1 MAKKPLGPEGARFK
15 KGDWNPQ
22 ETGAKR
28 TYLDERTAL
37 EKRVAD
43 LEKVNGITVATVQ
56 VETSHLKG
64 GGPHVVRFLV
74 DDATRFE
81 HEFYRHDDKALTKF
95 ADELVAREVAV
106 PRSDLLEKLPALKA
120 VAVIKSADGECFV
133 TMPQTGIFRPLLPD
147 LSPVKVGDAIF
158 AVQVDSDLYTRERR
172 SLVEMMKAAMRSA
185 ISFRRSSEF
194 TPEQIQE
201 LRSTVSKLESENRSL
216 NHKIEKNSQA
226 VQAAD
231 DAKKGLGCL
240 LIGGLIGWVVAVGL
254 YLYSDL
260 PVPFFGDDEPAS
272 DQAATMPE
280 GSTRTRAELESCVA
294 TLMSADWGRTYM
306 TVPRAVYTPKAGDNA
321 VIMSA
326 NRQTLRGEDRRV
338 RINSA
343 RITRQP
349 RFQNGQRVY
358 TISADISNPTAGAS
372 GQAIS
377 YVYLYYYLIRDGECT
392 KDYSSEAL
400 HYVDIPPGQSRAFSF
415 DIQLAENIPDS
426 PAYIVGFSTN
436 LNANR

>member
-1 MAKKPLGPEGARFK
+1 M
-15 KGDWNPQ
+15 
-22 ETGAKR
+22 
-28 TYLDERTAL
+28 
-37 EKRVAD
+37 
-43 LEKVNGITVATVQ
+43 
-56 VETSHLKG
+56 
-64 GGPHVVRFLV
+64 VRYLV
-74 DDATRFE
+74 DDASRFE
-81 HEFYRHDDKALTKF
+81 HEFYRLDDKALGKF

-106 PRSDLLEKLPALKA
+106 PRSDVLEALPALTA
-120 VAVIKSADGECFV
+120 VAVIKSAGGECFV

-147 LSPVKVGDAIF
+147 LSPVKLGDAIF
-158 AVQVDSDLYTRERR
+158 AVQVDSDLYVRERR
-172 SLVEMMKAAMRSA
+172 SLAETLKGAMRAA
-185 ISFRRSSEF
+185 IKFRQSSEF

-201 LRSTVSKLESENRSL
+201 LRSQVSKLQSENGVL
-216 NHKIEKNSQA
+216 NHKIEKNSQT

-231 DAKKGLGCL
+231 DIKKGLGCL
-240 LIGGLIGWVVAVGL
+240 LIGGLIGWVAALGL

-260 PVPFFGDDEPAS
+260 PIPFMGDEDKAES
-272 DQAATMPE
+272 DQTALMPE
-280 GSTRTRAELESCVA
+280 GATRTRAELESCVA

-326 NRQTLRGEDRRV
+326 NRQMLRGEDRRV

-349 RFQNGQRVY
+349 RFENGQRVY
-358 TISADISNPTAGAS
+358 TISADISNPTAGSS
-372 GQAIS
+372 GQPIS

-400 HYVDIPPGQSRAFSF
+400 HYVDIPPGEFRAFTF
-415 DIQLAENIPDS
+415 DIQLPQNLPES
-426 PAYIVGFSTN
+426 PAYIVAFSTN